1 MRISLPFEPPKG
13 TDGWFTGVAIQLQ
26 LDNGFSMDAEQIINE
41 LEKNFS
47 ARRRCG
53 LPTPID
59 FPFSIIKEWASVSE
73 LTASDL
79 LDDLAKCV
87 AIKYYIKEIS
97 YESSDWIMNN
107 LFNAV
112 VSSESSTFTEL
123 FVEIYNAFDAG
134 EYYRDADRNEQ
145 PDEFYTRPAVAAI
158 IQKFTHA

>member
-1 MRISLPFEPPKG
+1 
-13 TDGWFTGVAIQLQ
+13 
-26 LDNGFSMDAEQIINE
+26 MDAEQIINE

-47 ARRRCG
+47 ARRRYG

-73 LTASDL
+73 ITASDL

-97 YESSDWIMNN
+97 Y
-107 LFNAV
+107 
-112 VSSESSTFTEL
+112 ESSTFTEL